1 MSNKMT
7 VDERESFLA
16 DVHIGILS
24 VSDESRGP
32 LTIPIW
38 YLYEPGGKVRFAT
51 SAVSHK
57 AKLIKKAG
65 RVSMCVQDE
74 NYPYKYVSVE
84 GPITSVE
91 PEDLERD
98 ERPLAHRYLGVEGGD
113 KYVEATQSTYKD
125 LEMVTISM
133 KPERW
138 LTVDYSKE

>member
-1 MSNKMT
+1 MSTNMN
-7 VDERESFLA
+7 VQEREAFLA

-24 VSDESRGP
+24 VTEEGCGP

-38 YLYEPGGKVRFAT
+38 YLYEPGSEVRFAT
-51 SAVSHK
+51 SAVSRK
-57 AKLIKKAG
+57 ALLIKKAG
-65 RVSMCVQDE
+65 RVSMCVQNE

-84 GPITSVE
+84 GPITGVE